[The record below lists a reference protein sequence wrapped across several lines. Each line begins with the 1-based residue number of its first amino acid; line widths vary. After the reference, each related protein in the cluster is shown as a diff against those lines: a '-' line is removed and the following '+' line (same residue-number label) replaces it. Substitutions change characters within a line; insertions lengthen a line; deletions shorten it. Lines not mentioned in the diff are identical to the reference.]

1 MIFLVKILL
10 AHLIGDFVLQPSSW
24 VLAKENSKLKAY
36 QYYVHVLI
44 HGLLVLLVLWDLSY
58 WPLALILAVL
68 HGLID
73 AVKLYIQ
80 TDKSK
85 PKWFI
90 IDQGL
95 HVGGILVLWYIWF
108 QPEIDLNQYL
118 SNTSVWILLTS
129 FLLVT
134 WVVGILINVL
144 LANWAKAL
152 EDSDGESLVNA
163 GRYIGILE
171 RLMVFIFVLTDHW
184 EAIGFLLA
192 AKSIFRFGDLKESK
206 DRKLTEY
213 ILIGTLLSFGIA
225 LLTGMVIKWLLVIV

>member
-1 MIFLVKILL
+1 MIFLVKLLL
-10 AHLIGDFVLQPSSW
+10 AHLIGDFVLQPDSW
-24 VLAKENSKLKAY
+24 VKAKETYKLKAY
-36 QYYVHVLI
+36 QFYIHVLL
-44 HGLLVLLVLWDLSY
+44 HGFLVLIVLWDLSY
-58 WPLALILAVL
+58 WLLALILAFSHAV
-68 HGLID
+68 ID
-73 AVKLYIQ
+73 IVKIFMQ
-80 TDKSK
+80 TDQNK

-95 HVGGILVLWYIWF
+95 HVFSILLIWYFWF
-108 QPEIDLNQYL
+108 QPEI
-118 SNTSVWILLTS
+118 TFSVWMDNPSIWILLTS
-129 FLLVT
+129 FLFVT
-134 WVVGILINVL
+134 WVVGILINAL

-152 EDSDGESLVNA
+152 EESEGESLVNA

-171 RLMVFIFVLTDHW
+171 RLMVFVFVLTDHW

-225 LLTGMVIKWLLVIV
+225 LLTGMMVKWLLGYQ